1 MEDKI
6 FVGSGKSFGNYGGI
20 NISLCQ
26 EDLQE
31 HWKQSSKNGKHYIN
45 LTISKKKNTDRY
57 GNTHYVAVNTYEGK
71 GGRSSQEEKVEEE
84 KLQKEIDEE
93 ELNNN
98 NCVEQEDDYINPDDI
113 PF

>member
-1 MEDKI
+1 MENKI

-45 LTISKKKNTDRY
+45 LTISKKKNTDQY
-57 GNTHYVAVNTYEGK
+57 GNTHYVAVNTYQGK
-71 GGRSSQEEKVEEE
+71 GGNSREEKVEEE
-84 KLQKEIDEE
+84 KIQEEIDKEEFGNNTCSEE
-93 ELNNN
+93 E
-98 NCVEQEDDYINPDDI
+98 EEEINPDDI

>member
-26 EDLQE
+26 EEIQE
-31 HWKQSSKNGKHYIN
+31 HWKASKNGKHYIN
-45 LTISKKKNTDRY
+45 LTISKKKNADQY
-57 GNTHYVAVNTYEGK
+57 GNTHYVAVNTYSK
-71 GGRSSQEEKVEEE
+71 DSNVQEKKVEEE
-84 KLQKEIDEE
+84 KPQKEIDEE
-93 ELNNN
+93 ELNNNN